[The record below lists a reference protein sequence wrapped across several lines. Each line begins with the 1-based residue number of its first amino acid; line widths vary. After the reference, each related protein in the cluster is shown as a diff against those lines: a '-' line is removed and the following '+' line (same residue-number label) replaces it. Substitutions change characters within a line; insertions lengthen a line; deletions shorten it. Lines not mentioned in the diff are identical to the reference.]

1 MTNSK
6 RQADARWITTQFV
19 LFFFIDIW
27 QKLFF
32 FVNVWRCFGL
42 QETEASSADE
52 RPNLHSLPD
61 ESREPAVG
69 DVVAVEGGAPVNQS
83 YTMSESAYN
92 EDDEASCGA
101 TAAEPAAAAKPVAL
115 AAAEPASAAAAEP
128 AAAAQAAA
136 GPKRC
141 RLDLWAMN
149 CN

>member
-1 MTNSK
+1 M
-6 RQADARWITTQFV
+6 
-19 LFFFIDIW
+19 W

-32 FVNVWRCFGL
+32 FVNVWHCFGL

-92 EDDEASCGA
+92 EDGEASCGA

-115 AAAEPASAAAAEP
+115 AAAEPASVAAAEP

-141 RLDLWAMN
+141 RLDLWAMH

>member
-1 MTNSK
+1 M
-6 RQADARWITTQFV
+6 
-19 LFFFIDIW
+19 
-27 QKLFF
+27 
-32 FVNVWRCFGL
+32 
-42 QETEASSADE
+42 
-52 RPNLHSLPD
+52 PD

-92 EDDEASCGA
+92 EDGEASCGA